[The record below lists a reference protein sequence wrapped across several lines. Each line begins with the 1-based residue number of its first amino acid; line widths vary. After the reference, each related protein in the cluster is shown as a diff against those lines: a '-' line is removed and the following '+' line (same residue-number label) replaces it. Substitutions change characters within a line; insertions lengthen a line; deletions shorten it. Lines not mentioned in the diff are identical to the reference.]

1 MIEGTAHIP
10 VCMKESQRLKIQ
22 HGFPKTPSFQGK
34 LLGLTP
40 CQVVLECILLHM
52 HWSQLLFFQ
61 PNSQGKIYERNQF
74 PFLLH
79 LVEMLL
85 LPVHENRQLG
95 VLFKFHDHVWSIWS
109 GFSSSDESVSTS
121 EILISLPML
130 LVSASSISDRLKPS
144 NSLSPSSELKKDFH
158 SSAIVYNNA
167 HIHFHSYCFGN
178 LRDQI

>member
-61 PNSQGKIYERNQF
+61 PNSQGKIYESNQF
-74 PFLLH
+74 PFFLH
-79 LVEMLL
+79 SVEMLL
-85 LPVHENRQLG
+85 LYVHENRQLADSSNFATTFG
-95 VLFKFHDHVWSIWS
+95 LFSRDFRHPM
-109 GFSSSDESVSTS
+109 
-121 EILISLPML
+121 SLCPP
-130 LVSASSISDRLKPS
+130 RR
-144 NSLSPSSELKKDFH
+144 
-158 SSAIVYNNA
+158 Y
-167 HIHFHSYCFGN
+167 
-178 LRDQI
+178 